1 MDYKKI
7 SQEIL
12 ANIGG
17 KENIE
22 NAAHC
27 VTRLRLVLKDT
38 TKFDKEALSKIEG
51 TKGVFLNSG
60 QLQIIFGTGTVEKVF
75 AAFSQEAGIKEVSL
89 NDIKSV
95 GMKKENIFKQG
106 FKVFSDIFIPI
117 VPAFVGAALILG
129 IKSILT
135 TAGLFGMEN
144 SLADQ
149 FEMIAGFAA
158 FLNVVASTFAFLP
171 LLVTYS
177 AVKRFGGNPVFGI
190 VLGCT
195 MLFPTL
201 MDANVFALGKETPE
215 YWNLLGFS
223 VPAVGFQGGV
233 FPAIL
238 TSWFLAKAEKFFYK
252 VVPQVVTF
260 ILVPA
265 LTLISSGLALF
276 LIFGPIGNMLGQGLG
291 AIIDFLYISC
301 GPFGAFVFAGA
312 LQPLVVTGTQHAI
325 QGIIGNMLGQGLG
338 AIIDFLYI
346 SCGPFGAFVFAG
358 ALQPLVVTGTQHAIQ
373 GIEASLVAQ
382 TGFNY
387 IQPLWSVSI
396 IAQGGGAIGM
406 YLLAKKHSKD
416 REIAVSS
423 FIPTLFGISEPA
435 IFAVNLKDSSI
446 PFLCSI
452 LGAGLAGAYMKIFD
466 VKAIGFAL
474 TGLPGLTI
482 VNPSALPHYIIGNLL
497 AFSLPIVFILAANKM
512 KKIK

>member
-276 LIFGPIGNMLGQGLG
+276 LVFGPIGNMLGQGLG

-301 GPFGAFVFAGA
+301 G
-312 LQPLVVTGTQHAI
+312 
-325 QGIIGNMLGQGLG
+325 
-338 AIIDFLYI
+338 
-346 SCGPFGAFVFAG
+346 SFGAFVFAG

-482 VNPSALPHYIIGNLL
+482 VNPPALPHYIIGNLL
-497 AFSLPIVFILAANKM
+497 AFSLPIIFILVTNKM

>member
-252 VVPQVVTF
+252 IVPQVVTF

-276 LIFGPIGNMLGQGLG
+276 LVFGPIGNMLGQGLG
-291 AIIDFLYISC
+291 AIIDFLYMSC

-312 LQPLVVTGTQHAI
+312 LQPLVVTGTHQ
-325 QGIIGNMLGQGLG
+325 
-338 AIIDFLYI
+338 
-346 SCGPFGAFVFAG
+346 
-358 ALQPLVVTGTQHAIQ
+358 AIQ

-396 IAQGGGAIGM
+396 IAQGGGAIAM

-416 REIAVSS
+416 REVAMSS
-423 FIPTLFGISEPA
+423 FIPTLFGVTEPA

-446 PFLCSI
+446 PFLCSA
-452 LGAGLAGAYMKIFD
+452 LGAGFAGAYMKIFD

-482 VNPSALPHYIIGNLL
+482 VNPPALPHYVIGNLL
-497 AFSLPIVFILAANKM
+497 AFSLPIVFILLVNKI

>member
-135 TAGLFGMEN
+135 TARLFGMEN

-276 LIFGPIGNMLGQGLG
+276 LVFGP
-291 AIIDFLYISC
+291 
-301 GPFGAFVFAGA
+301 
-312 LQPLVVTGTQHAI
+312 
-325 QGIIGNMLGQGLG
+325 IGNMLGQGLG

-482 VNPSALPHYIIGNLL
+482 VNPPALPHYIIGNLL
-497 AFSLPIVFILAANKM
+497 AFSLPIIFILVANRM

>member
-89 NDIKSV
+89 NDVKSA

-135 TAGLFGMEN
+135 TARLFGMEN

-276 LIFGPIGNMLGQGLG
+276 LIFGPIGNMLGQCLG
-291 AIIDFLYISC
+291 AIIDFLY
-301 GPFGAFVFAGA
+301 
-312 LQPLVVTGTQHAI
+312 
-325 QGIIGNMLGQGLG
+325 M
-338 AIIDFLYI
+338 

-482 VNPSALPHYIIGNLL
+482 VNPPALPHYIIGNLL
-497 AFSLPIVFILAANKM
+497 AFSLPIVFILVANKM

>member
-89 NDIKSV
+89 NDVKSA

-117 VPAFVGAALILG
+117 VPTFVGAALILG

-135 TAGLFGMEN
+135 TARLFGMEN

-291 AIIDFLYISC
+291 AIIDFLY
-301 GPFGAFVFAGA
+301 
-312 LQPLVVTGTQHAI
+312 
-325 QGIIGNMLGQGLG
+325 M
-338 AIIDFLYI
+338 

-482 VNPSALPHYIIGNLL
+482 VNPPALPHYIIGNLL
-497 AFSLPIVFILAANKM
+497 AFSLPIVFILVANKM

>member
-38 TKFDKEALSKIEG
+38 TKFDKEALSRIEG

-60 QLQIIFGTGTVEKVF
+60 QLQIIFGTGIVEKVF

-89 NDIKSV
+89 NDVKSA
-95 GMKKENIFKQG
+95 GIKKENIFKQG

-158 FLNVVASTFAFLP
+158 FLNVVASTFAFLL

-291 AIIDFLYISC
+291 AIIDFLY
-301 GPFGAFVFAGA
+301 
-312 LQPLVVTGTQHAI
+312 
-325 QGIIGNMLGQGLG
+325 M
-338 AIIDFLYI
+338 

-482 VNPSALPHYIIGNLL
+482 VNPPALPHYIIGNLL
-497 AFSLPIVFILAANKM
+497 AFSLPIIFILVANRM

>member
-89 NDIKSV
+89 NDVKSA

-325 QGIIGNMLGQGLG
+325 QGI
-338 AIIDFLYI
+338 
-346 SCGPFGAFVFAG
+346 
-358 ALQPLVVTGTQHAIQ
+358 
-373 GIEASLVAQ
+373 EASLVAQ

-482 VNPSALPHYIIGNLL
+482 VNPPALPHYIIGNLL

>member
-38 TKFDKEALSKIEG
+38 TKFDKEALSRIEG

-60 QLQIIFGTGTVEKVF
+60 QLQIIFGTGIVEKVF

-89 NDIKSV
+89 NDVKSA
-95 GMKKENIFKQG
+95 GIKKENIFKQG

-291 AIIDFLYISC
+291 AIIDFLY
-301 GPFGAFVFAGA
+301 
-312 LQPLVVTGTQHAI
+312 
-325 QGIIGNMLGQGLG
+325 M
-338 AIIDFLYI
+338 

-482 VNPSALPHYIIGNLL
+482 VNPPALPHYIIGNLL
-497 AFSLPIVFILAANKM
+497 AFSLPIIFILVANRM

>member
-89 NDIKSV
+89 NDVKSA

-135 TAGLFGMEN
+135 TARLFGMEN

-276 LIFGPIGNMLGQGLG
+276 LVFGPIGNMLGQGLG
-291 AIIDFLYISC
+291 AIIDFLY
-301 GPFGAFVFAGA
+301 
-312 LQPLVVTGTQHAI
+312 
-325 QGIIGNMLGQGLG
+325 M
-338 AIIDFLYI
+338 

-452 LGAGLAGAYMKIFD
+452 LGAGLAGTYMKIFD

-474 TGLPGLTI
+474 TGLPRLTI
-482 VNPSALPHYIIGNLL
+482 VNPPALPHYIIGNLL
-497 AFSLPIVFILAANKM
+497 AFSLPIIFILVTNKM

>member
-89 NDIKSV
+89 NDVKSA

-149 FEMIAGFAA
+149 FEIAAGFAA

-252 VVPQVVTF
+252 IVPQVVTF

-276 LIFGPIGNMLGQGLG
+276 LVFGPIGNMLGQGLG
-291 AIIDFLYISC
+291 AIIDFLY
-301 GPFGAFVFAGA
+301 
-312 LQPLVVTGTQHAI
+312 
-325 QGIIGNMLGQGLG
+325 M
-338 AIIDFLYI
+338 

-482 VNPSALPHYIIGNLL
+482 VNPPALPHYIIGNLL
-497 AFSLPIVFILAANKM
+497 AFSLPIIFILVTNKM

>member
-17 KENIE
+17 KENIQ

-89 NDIKSV
+89 NDVKSA

-135 TAGLFGMEN
+135 TARLFGMEN

-252 VVPQVVTF
+252 IVPQVVTF

-276 LIFGPIGNMLGQGLG
+276 LVFGPIGNMLGQGLG
-291 AIIDFLYISC
+291 AIIDFLY
-301 GPFGAFVFAGA
+301 
-312 LQPLVVTGTQHAI
+312 
-325 QGIIGNMLGQGLG
+325 M
-338 AIIDFLYI
+338 

-482 VNPSALPHYIIGNLL
+482 VNPPALPHYIIGNLL
-497 AFSLPIVFILAANKM
+497 AFSLPIIFILVTNKM

>member
-89 NDIKSV
+89 NDIKSA

-201 MDANVFALGKETPE
+201 MDANVFALGKETPK

-325 QGIIGNMLGQGLG
+325 QGI
-338 AIIDFLYI
+338 
-346 SCGPFGAFVFAG
+346 
-358 ALQPLVVTGTQHAIQ
+358 
-373 GIEASLVAQ
+373 EASLVAQ

-416 REIAVSS
+416 REIAISS

-482 VNPSALPHYIIGNLL
+482 VNPPALPHYIIGNLL